1 MRQIP
6 PENIWNQ
13 DAQKSF
19 FSLLKTKAGHE
30 QGEFILAKAEELTKY
45 GNSANHDLLKGAESL
60 MNMYTLK
67 YHNPKDSTK
76 AKELLAT
83 IYHKLGETEKANRF
97 LK

>member
-6 PENIWNQ
+6 PENIWDQ

-60 MNMYTLK
+60 MNLYLLK
-67 YHNPKDSTK
+67 HHNPKDEVR
-76 AKELLAT
+76 AKKLLAS
-83 IYHKLGETEKANRF
+83 IYAQLGETEKANRF